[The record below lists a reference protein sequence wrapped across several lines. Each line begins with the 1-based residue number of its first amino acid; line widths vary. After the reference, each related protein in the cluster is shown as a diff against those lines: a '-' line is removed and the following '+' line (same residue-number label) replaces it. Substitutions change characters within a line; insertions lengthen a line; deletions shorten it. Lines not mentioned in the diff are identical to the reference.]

1 MGLFDFIGDALGA
14 IAAPFTAVI
23 DAGTKLLGLPPV
35 IGDALKI
42 AVGAATGDFVTLMQG
57 STQLLKD
64 LAGSAAETEYAPPRD
79 EAYGGAE
86 GWAPTASARSN
97 AATDESDPVEAS
109 EDAVSSAVVSDR
121 LAVAGV
127 PDSDQD
133 PEEARALDTLSRNFD
148 AFNRD
153 HGPLRLLENR
163 VITEQELRGTAEDPD
178 TPLELKRAARYILDH
193 PDLMEGLSRSKDR
206 GEHGISRSD
215 VDLLR
220 EENRTS
226 WGSAATASEGLDAE
240 ATDVEPSEISEVD
253 PEEKRVLDTLRRNF
267 DPMNR
272 DHGFLGAFGDKVIT
286 EKELRET
293 AEDPDASLELKR
305 AARYIL
311 DHPDL
316 MERLSR
322 SRDGDDQGIAR
333 GDIDLAAEKSSSGEG
348 GTSPTDGTGG
358 SSATSRT
365 GAAPGGN
372 ELSALQT
379 ILSSFDSLNRP
390 VSWLPGID
398 RVLTREELEGAASN
412 ADTSPTLKRALRY
425 VLDHPT
431 LMNKLSR
438 SKGVFGDG
446 MSRSDLELG
455 IEDARQARATSGTTA
470 KKSSSPA
477 PKPAT
482 TSGSSGTTSKSSS
495 RSSDPSIKDILNDKS
510 LSIEEKIEM
519 ILMVLENR
527 VDDQMLT
534 VTQQMDR
541 NDDKK
546 TAKDDRK
553 KVTQLDKVD
562 RDLNFKM
569 ERLMKRKEQLS
580 NLLSTMEMKF
590 ASMAQTAIANMGR

>member
-1 MGLFDFIGDALGA
+1 MGFFDFIGDALGA
-14 IAAPFTAVI
+14 IASPFTAVI
-23 DAGTKLLGLPPV
+23 DAGTKLLGLPPA

-64 LAGSAAETEYAPPRD
+64 LAASAAETEYAPPRD
-79 EAYGGAE
+79 EAYGGTD
-86 GWAPTASARSN
+86 GWAPTTSARANS
-97 AATDESDPVEAS
+97 ASDEPDPVELA
-109 EDAVSSAVVSDR
+109 DAAAPFD
-121 LAVAGV
+121 L
-127 PDSDQD
+127 D
-133 PEEARALDTLSRNFD
+133 PEEKRALDTLSQNFD
-148 AFNRD
+148 VLNRD
-153 HGPLRLLENR
+153 HGTLRLLENK
-163 VITEQELRGTAEDPD
+163 VITEQELHETAEDPD
-178 TPLELKRAARYILDH
+178 APLELKRAARYVLDH
-193 PDLMEGLSRSKDR
+193 PDLMARLSRSKDR
-206 GEHGISRSD
+206 DQQGIARSD
-215 VDLLR
+215 IDLAR
-220 EENRTS
+220 EQSWTS
-226 WGSAATASEGLDAE
+226 GVATGAATVGSVADGTDLESAAPG
-240 ATDVEPSEISEVD
+240 DVEP
-253 PEEKRVLDTLRRNF
+253 EERRALDALRRNF
-267 DPMNR
+267 DAMNR

-293 AEDPDASLELKR
+293 AEDPDGPPELKR

-322 SRDGDDQGIAR
+322 SKDGDDQGIAR
-333 GDIDLAAEKSSSGEG
+333 GDIDLAAEESGSDG
-348 GTSPTDGTGG
+348 VGTG
-358 SSATSRT
+358 SD
-365 GAAPGGN
+365 

-379 ILSSFDSLNRP
+379 LLASFDGLNRWTDGLIP
-390 VSWLPGID
+390 PD
-398 RVLTREELEGAASN
+398 KVLSRNELERAASD

-425 VLDHPT
+425 LLDHPT
-431 LMNKLSR
+431 LLDQLSR
-438 SKGVFGDG
+438 SRGFGVEGIA
-446 MSRSDLELG
+446 RSDLQLG
-455 IEDARQARATSGTTA
+455 IEDARRTGATSGTRTT
-470 KKSSSPA
+470 KSAPA
-477 PKPAT
+477 SPKPAT
-482 TSGSSGTTSKSSS
+482 PGTASKSSS
-495 RSSDPSIKDILNDKS
+495 SASSRSHDPSIKDILNDKS
-510 LSIEEKIEM
+510 LSLEEKIEM

-534 VTQQMDR
+534 VTQQMDQ

>member
-1 MGLFDFIGDALGA
+1 MGFFDFIGDALGA
-14 IAAPFTAVI
+14 IAAPFSAVI
-23 DAGTKLLGLPPV
+23 DAGTKLLGLPPA

-57 STQLLKD
+57 STHLLKD
-64 LAGSAAETEYAPPRD
+64 LAGSAAETEYAPPKD
-79 EAYGGAE
+79 EAYGGTD
-86 GWAPTASARSN
+86 GWAPTTSARVN
-97 AATDESDPVEAS
+97 AASDDADRVEVAES
-109 EDAVSSAVVSDR
+109 AVSSAAATDDP
-121 LAVAGV
+121 LVAAAS
-127 PDSDQD
+127 DSDQD
-133 PEEARALDTLSRNFD
+133 PEEARALDTLSRSFD
-148 AFNRD
+148 ALNRD
-153 HGPLRLLENR
+153 HGPLRLLENK
-163 VITEQELRGTAEDPD
+163 VVTEQELRETAEDPVA
-178 TPLELKRAARYILDH
+178 PLELKRAARYLLDH
-193 PDLMEGLSRSKDR
+193 PDLMERLSRSKDR
-206 GEHGISRSD
+206 DQTGIARSDIDLARQEATTSGGVVATANVGSLADGTDLETPVRSD
-215 VDLLR
+215 VDP
-220 EENRTS
+220 EERR
-226 WGSAATASEGLDAE
+226 ALDA
-240 ATDVEPSEISEVD
+240 
-253 PEEKRVLDTLRRNF
+253 LRRNF
-267 DPMNR
+267 EAMNR

-293 AEDPDASLELKR
+293 AEDPDGPLELKR

-322 SRDGDDQGIAR
+322 SKDGDDQGIAR
-333 GDIDLAAEKSSSGEG
+333 GDIDLAAEKSGSDGV
-348 GTSPTDGTGG
+348 GTSGTGG
-358 SSATSRT
+358 SG
-365 GAAPGGN
+365 GASGGGRVAPGSD

-379 ILSSFDSLNRP
+379 LLASFDGLNRWTDGLIP
-390 VSWLPGID
+390 PD
-398 RVLTREELEGAASN
+398 KVLSRDELERAASD

-431 LMNKLSR
+431 LLDQLSR
-438 SKGVFGDG
+438 SRGFGVQG

-455 IEDARQARATSGTTA
+455 IQDARRTGATSGTKTT
-470 KKSSSPA
+470 KSASPS

-482 TSGSSGTTSKSSS
+482 SGTASKSSS
-495 RSSDPSIKDILNDKS
+495 SASSRTRDPSIKDILNDKS
-510 LSIEEKIEM
+510 LSLEEKIEM

-534 VTQQMDR
+534 VTQQMDQ